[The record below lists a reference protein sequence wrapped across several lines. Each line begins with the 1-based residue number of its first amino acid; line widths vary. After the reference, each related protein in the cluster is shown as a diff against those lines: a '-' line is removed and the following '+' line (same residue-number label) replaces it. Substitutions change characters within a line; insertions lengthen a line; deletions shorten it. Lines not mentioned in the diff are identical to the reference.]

1 MSDALGLSLTVVLLL
16 LNGFFVGAEFA
27 LISAR
32 RSTIEPKAAAGS
44 RAARSTL
51 RAMENVSLMMAG
63 CQLGITVCSL
73 ALGALSEPAIAHLLE
88 VPFAAAGVPEAFVH
102 PISFMLALTLVT
114 FLHVVVGEMVP
125 KNIALAGPDRV
136 ALVLGPP
143 LALIVKVLYP
153 VIWLLQAISNG
164 VLHLIKVTPKNEVT
178 SAFTRDE
185 VAGLVA
191 ESRQV
196 GHLDIRE
203 EKLLMGALTFDD
215 HDLTTVLIESAD
227 VATLPTTITPAAA
240 EDTAAARGYSRYP
253 VTTGDGTMTGYVHI
267 KDLLETDPERRQQP
281 ITGDLIRPLINVRHT
296 DPIRQ
301 VLSTM
306 KDTGAHLATVIDE
319 GGTTIGIVALE
330 DVLAELVGQIRD
342 DSRGDT

>member
-32 RSTIEPKAAAGS
+32 RSIIEPKAAAGS
-44 RAARSTL
+44 RAARITL

-63 CQLGITVCSL
+63 CQLGITICSL

-102 PISFMLALTLVT
+102 PIAFMIALSLVT
-114 FLHVVVGEMVP
+114 FLHVVIGEMVP

-143 LALIVKVLYP
+143 LTMIVKVLYP
-153 VIWLLQAISNG
+153 VIWLLNSIANG
-164 VLHLIKVTPKNEVT
+164 FLRLIKVPPKNEVT

-215 HDLTTVLIESAD
+215 HDLSAVLIPLD
-227 VATLPTTITPAAA
+227 QVATLPDTVTPARAEKAA
-240 EDTAAARGYSRYP
+240 SRGFSRFP
-253 VTTGDGTMTGYVHI
+253 VTAGDGTLTGYVHI
-267 KDLLETDPERRQQP
+267 KDLLETDPERRLSP
-281 ITGDLIRPLINVRHT
+281 ITAEQVRPMITVRRA

-301 VLSTM
+301 VLATM
-306 KDTGAHLATVIDE
+306 KDTGAHLAIVADE
-319 GGTTIGIVALE
+319 AGDAIGVVALE
-330 DVLAELVGQIRD
+330 DVLEELVGQIRD
-342 DSRGDT
+342 DSRRVG

>member
-1 MSDALGLSLTVVLLL
+1 MSDALGLALTAVLLL
-16 LNGFFVGAEFA
+16 LNAFFVGAEFA

-44 RAARSTL
+44 RPARITL

-63 CQLGITVCSL
+63 CQLGITICSL

-102 PISFMLALTLVT
+102 PIAFVIALSLVT
-114 FLHVVVGEMVP
+114 FLHVVLGEMVP
-125 KNIALAGPDRV
+125 KNIALAGPDRT
-136 ALVLGPP
+136 ALVLAPV
-143 LALIVKVLYP
+143 LTVVVKVLYP
-153 VIWLLQAISNG
+153 VIWLLNSMANG
-164 VLHLIKVTPKNEVT
+164 VLRLIKVPPKNEVT

-196 GHLDIRE
+196 GHLDVQE

-215 HDLTTVLIESAD
+215 HDLTSVLIPLD
-227 VATLPTTITPAAA
+227 QVATLPATVTPARA
-240 EDTAAARGYSRYP
+240 ERVASRGFSRFP
-253 VTTGDGTMTGYVHI
+253 VTAGDGTLTGYVHI
-267 KDLLETDPERRQQP
+267 KDLLETDSDRRLQP
-281 ITGDLIRPLINVRHT
+281 ITPDLIRALITVRRT

-301 VLSTM
+301 VLATM
-306 KDTGAHLATVIDE
+306 KDTGAHLAIVADDA
-319 GGTTIGIVALE
+319 GDAIGIVALE
-330 DVLAELVGQIRD
+330 DVLEELVGQIRD
-342 DSRGDT
+342 DSRRAA